1 MRCSLSRSAI
11 VMLIGVAC
19 SDNAAPPPP
28 PPGVC
33 PVDASRLTK
42 LAAFDLGGD
51 ARPDLI
57 TVARGDRSIR
67 ILPGEAGG
75 TFAGALAFTA
85 GGDPDQAV
93 AGDVNGDGI
102 ADLLVINH
110 LENALDVR
118 LGLGGGRF
126 AGAVTYS
133 LRN

>member
-1 MRCSLSRSAI
+1 MRRSLARSAI
-11 VMLIGVAC
+11 VMLIAVAC

-28 PPGVC
+28 PGVY
-33 PVDASRLTK
+33 PVDASQLTK
-42 LAAFDLGGD
+42 LAASDLVGD

-126 AGAVTYS
+126 
-133 LRN
+133 